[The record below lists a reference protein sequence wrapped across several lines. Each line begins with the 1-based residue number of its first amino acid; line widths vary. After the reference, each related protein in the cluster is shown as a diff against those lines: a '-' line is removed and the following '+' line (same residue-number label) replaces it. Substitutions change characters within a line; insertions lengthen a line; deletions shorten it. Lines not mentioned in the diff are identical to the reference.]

1 MFDETLI
8 FFVDYFYRSFKLTK
22 AQALLL
28 LSCMERNKE
37 LAKGKIVDPV
47 KERQLWTEIVVYLNA
62 VGEEKTVETW
72 IEIWQLL
79 VQNTRAKDIKADLRI
94 LNILDNEFPV
104 DATSRKRVA
113 DESNAASSLN
123 QPKEG
128 DIVIVLTT

>member
-1 MFDETLI
+1 MFDET
-8 FFVDYFYRSFKLTK
+8 SFKLTK